1 MYNTLEEKSD
11 VFNRVTVD
19 SREELITIVSNISG
33 NDNNRYRGVNEAKYT
48 MLTSIQRFY
57 QNIKINVSQNEYISQ
72 LLYRVKSD
80 SDVKNYFNKQNIPIN
95 DISCMALM
103 QHQGLPTPMLDFSTD
118 INIALSFAED
128 GMNMASSSNKIDDY
142 VSLYVIDLS
151 VETEVAA
158 SVQQIYQRGMVSG
171 KLMLNEFRQENPNTP
186 VNASILYDMDRFIK
200 WKDISGFSLSFIEY
214 QQKAPGVVTLSGQQL
229 DLTNPNLVKQKGCF
243 VLNLHNESMPM
254 EDNWNMRT
262 LSSRNQIWS
271 SGAQKLPF
279 SGVHTYEKMRCYDIK
294 KVVME
299 EWAQRNKVELYDNST
314 ENKAIKQKLHDIQD
328 DIQDELTK
336 DLTHSRG

>member
-1 MYNTLEEKSD
+1 MYKTLEEKS
-11 VFNRVTVD
+11 VAFNRVTVD
-19 SREELITIVSNISG
+19 SIEELNTIVSNISG

-158 SVQQIYQRGMVSG
+158 SVQQIYQQGMVSG
-171 KLMLNEFRQENPNTP
+171 TLMLNEFRQENPNTP
-186 VNASILYDMDRFIK
+186 VNASILYDMDKFIK

-214 QQKAPGVVTLSGQQL
+214 QQKAPGVVTLSGQKL

-243 VLNLHNESMPM
+243 VLNLHKESMPM

-271 SGAQKLPF
+271 SGAQELPF
-279 SGVHTYEKMRCYDIK
+279 SGVHTYEKMECYDIK

-299 EWAQRNKVELYDNST
+299 EWARSNKIEELYDNST
-314 ENKAIKQKLHDIQD
+314 GNKAIKQKLHG
-328 DIQDELTK
+328 IQDELVK
-336 DLTHSRG
+336 DLNL